1 MHEMGLAQGILQ
13 VVLDVAA
20 GQKVRNI
27 SLLVGNQQMVAPGSL
42 EFSFRL
48 AAEGTEA
55 ADAVIAMEQ
64 VPTTLRC
71 RECGAEAEADLP
83 PWSCRQCG
91 AIEVEMLSGDELSVE
106 AVELDSGQIIRR
118 RRDNGS

>member
-27 SLLVGNQQMVAPGSL
+27 SLLVGNRQMVAPDSL

-55 ADAVIAMEQ
+55 ADAVIALEQ

-71 RECGAEAEADLP
+71 RQCGAQAQADRP
-83 PWSCRQCG
+83 PWSCRRCG